1 VGRNLNQIARVAHQP
16 GRVEG
21 LTTADLRAM
30 LTAFEG
36 LRAHFKGLI
45 KRTWPA
51 GRPTMP
57 KRVVDLRTERPLL
70 DIASLGR
77 RGPEAKLTP
86 TEVASIARTAR
97 RVPEVMIKVSG
108 GARTLQGV
116 GAHFDYIGRKGLNEI
131 ETDMGERLMERR
143 SEKDLML
150 DWDLDLDVMRR
161 HTDRANAHGRKPPRL
176 VHNLIFSMPKGTPA
190 DKLEAAVRAF
200 AVDRFALQHRYAMA
214 LHTHQGNPHVHLVVR
229 AISEQGAR
237 LNIRKATLRDWRQQF
252 AAHLREQG
260 VAANATERAVRGETR
275 IPKADGVFR
284 SDERDSSTYVHSKLN
299 AYVRRDRNQPEPGKA
314 ALVATR
320 REVEQ
325 GWYVVHDMLEREGRS
340 EVARDIRRFLAQ
352 MHPPRTEREQI
363 TLDVWTQQEAKSKAH
378 EPRTR

>member
-1 VGRNLNQIARVAHQP
+1 
-16 GRVEG
+16 
-21 LTTADLRAM
+21 
-30 LTAFEG
+30 
-36 LRAHFKGLI
+36 
-45 KRTWPA
+45 
-51 GRPTMP
+51 MP

-70 DIASLGR
+70 DIASFGR

-86 TEVASIARTAR
+86 SEVASVARTAR

-131 ETDMGERLMERR
+131 ESDMGERLMERR
-143 SEKDLML
+143 FEQDLML
-150 DWDLDLDVMRR
+150 DWDLDLDVLRR
-161 HTDRANAHGRKPPRL
+161 HTDRSIAQGRKPPRL

-190 DKLEAAVRAF
+190 DKLETAVRAF

-229 AISEQGAR
+229 AISEQGVR

-252 AAHLREQG
+252 AARLREQG
-260 VAANATERAVRGETR
+260 IAANATERAVRGESR
-275 IPKADGVFR
+275 VPKTDGAFR
-284 SDERDSSTYVHSKLN
+284 SAERDSSTYVHANFTS
-299 AYVRRDRNQPEPGKA
+299 YVRRDRNLPEPGKST
-314 ALVATR
+314 LVATR

-325 GWYVVHDMLEREGRS
+325 GWYVVHDVLEREGHS
-340 EVARDIRRFLAQ
+340 GIARDIRRFLAQ
-352 MHPPRTEREQI
+352 MHPARTEREQI
-363 TLDVWTQQEAKSKAH
+363 TLDVLAKQEAKRKAH